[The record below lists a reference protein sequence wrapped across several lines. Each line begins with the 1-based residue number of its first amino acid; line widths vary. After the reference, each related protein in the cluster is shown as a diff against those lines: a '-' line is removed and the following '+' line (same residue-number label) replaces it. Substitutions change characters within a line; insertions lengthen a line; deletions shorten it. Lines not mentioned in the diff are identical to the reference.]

1 MGFAQ
6 LFAILQSLGA
16 VLGVILTII
25 TFWGVVSKKPKEKIR
40 NAFREEAKEANKEL
54 INKINIID

>member
-6 LFAILQSLGA
+6 LFAILQTLGTII
-16 VLGVILTII
+16 GIILTII
-25 TFWGVVSKKPKEKIR
+25 AFWGVVSKKPKEKIR